1 MLQQRYALIT
11 GASKGIG
18 KQTAHLF
25 AKNGANLLLVA
36 RDIDALV
43 SLRDELQEF
52 SINVDIFSCD
62 LTDEN
67 EIKSL
72 FIKIKKVTKIIDI
85 VVNNA
90 GIIKSS
96 MFSMTNSDTLKDMFQ
111 TNLYAPYILTQYAT
125 RMMRKS
131 PYASV
136 IFISSMMATKGGI
149 GHSAYASSK
158 SALDGMM
165 KSLAKE
171 LAPAIRVNAIA
182 PGVVQTDMIKTL
194 SEDEKEE
201 YTSKSLFK
209 RLATPNDIAN
219 VILFLAS
226 DMSKYI
232 TAELIN
238 VDGGIC

>member
-1 MLQQRYALIT
+1 MLKNRYALIT
-11 GASKGIG
+11 GASRGIG
-18 KQTAHLF
+18 KESAILF

-36 RDIDALV
+36 RDKDALI
-43 SLRDELQEF
+43 SLKEELKEF
-52 SINVDIFSCD
+52 SVNVAIFVCD
-62 LTDEN
+62 LSDEN
-67 EIKSL
+67 NIKSL
-72 FIKIKKVTKIIDI
+72 FIEIKKVTRIIDI

-90 GIIKSS
+90 GIIDSS
-96 MFSMTNSDTLKDMFQ
+96 MFGMTKSDKLKSMFE
-111 TNLYAPYILTQYAT
+111 TNLYAPYQLTQYAT

-131 PYASV
+131 SCASV
-136 IFISSMMATKGGI
+136 IFISSMMATKGAV

-158 SALDGMM
+158 SALFGMM

-171 LAPAIRVNAIA
+171 LAPTIRVNAIA
-182 PGVVQTDMIKTL
+182 PGVVKTDMIKTL
-194 SEDEKEE
+194 GEDEKENYISE
-201 YTSKSLFK
+201 SLFK
-209 RLATPNDIAN
+209 RLATPDEIAN

>member
-1 MLQQRYALIT
+1 MLKNRYALIT
-11 GASKGIG
+11 GASRGVGRECAI
-18 KQTAHLF
+18 LF

-36 RDIDALV
+36 RDKDALV
-43 SLRDELQEF
+43 SLKNELKEF
-52 SINVDIFSCD
+52 SVDIFVCD
-62 LTDEN
+62 LSDEDN
-67 EIKSL
+67 IKSL
-72 FIKIKKVTKIIDI
+72 FIEIKKITKIIDI

-90 GIIKSS
+90 GIIESS
-96 MFSMTNSDTLKDMFQ
+96 MFGMTKSDTLKNMFA
-111 TNLYAPYILTQYAT
+111 TNLYAPYQLTQYAT

-131 PYASV
+131 SYASI

-158 SALDGMM
+158 SALLGMM

-171 LAPAIRVNAIA
+171 LAPTIRVNAIA
-182 PGVVQTDMIKTL
+182 PGVVKTDMIETL
-194 SEDEKEE
+194 SEEEKKD
-201 YTSKSLFK
+201 YASQSLFK
-209 RLATPNDIAN
+209 RLATPDEIAS